1 MPIRRW
7 QNVSDAENCL
17 NRVKTKPVSL
27 KSVLV
32 PTCAVLITIAA
43 GILKAGV
50 FPVLPEFQYTLA
62 AVTDTFYSMDYR
74 KCRRADSSEAWPGYR
89 KKTAENAAIL

>member
-1 MPIRRW
+1 M
-7 QNVSDAENCL
+7 SDAENCL

-32 PTCAVLITIAA
+32 PTCAVLITIAT

-74 KCRRADSSEAWPGYR
+74 SADEQTRQKLGLDIER
-89 KKTAENAAIL
+89 KLQKMLQIL